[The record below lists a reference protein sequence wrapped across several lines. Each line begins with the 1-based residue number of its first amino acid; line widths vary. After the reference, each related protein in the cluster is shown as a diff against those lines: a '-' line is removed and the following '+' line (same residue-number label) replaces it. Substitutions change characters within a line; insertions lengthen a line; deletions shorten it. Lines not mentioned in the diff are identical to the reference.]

1 MADLEA
7 EKARAAKRAV
17 EEVRDDMLVGLGTG
31 STASYAIRDLGA
43 RVKAGLKIDVVA
55 TSAASDKLAREVG
68 LTPLDFGGVARVDL
82 TIDGADRINPTLEA
96 IKGGGGALLR
106 EKIVGAASDRL
117 IIIVDSSKPVDVLG
131 GFPLPLEV
139 LPFAHAWVTRA
150 VAGLGA
156 DARLRRRADGAPF
169 LTDQGNF
176 ILDADI
182 SEIATPAALANQL
195 DLIPG
200 IIEHGLFVSEID
212 CVFIGRGDQVNAV
225 FKSQCG
231 SKS

>member
-17 EEVRDDMLVGLGTG
+17 EEVRDGMLIGLGTG
-31 STASYAIRDLGA
+31 STAAYAIRELGA

-55 TSAASDKLAREVG
+55 TSTAADKLAREAG
-68 LTPLDFGGVARVDL
+68 LAPLDFGGVARVDI
-82 TIDGADRINPTLEA
+82 TIDGADRINPNLEA

-117 IIIVDSSKPVDVLG
+117 IIIVDSSKPVELLG

-150 VAGLGA
+150 ITDIGA
-156 DARLRRRADGAPF
+156 KVRLRRQGNGEPF
-169 LTDQGNF
+169 LTDQGNL
-176 ILDADI
+176 ILDVDLG
-182 SEIATPAALANQL
+182 EIEAPVALANQL

-212 CVFIGRGDQVNAV
+212 CAIIGRGDQVDIV
-225 FKSQCG
+225 YKSDCRG
-231 SKS
+231 KS